1 MTAGPSPQ
9 PTRRE
14 VGEAARRSP
23 GLDLVEFSEL
33 VRLVYAG
40 AIDPSAWRTF
50 LRLIAER
57 LQGNAAV
64 LILRVPRLGEIP
76 MNITHGAIP
85 DREALYF
92 KHFMAV
98 DPFVQLP
105 EGRAV
110 TMHDFVDADELER
123 SEYFQKWLVPM
134 DMVYAIGVD
143 MRDSA
148 RYHVRLRICRPR
160 KAGNFSAKDC
170 AFVEMFVPHLKTAIH
185 LFSELDVVRT
195 GRNIYAEAMDQLTLA
210 TIVLDENGRVLHAN
224 RLAESILAQRD
235 GITRANDMLQLSNRE
250 DAKRFRELHARAVDA
265 QRTSRSGLVEV
276 MRIRR
281 PSGQPDIGVVVRPA
295 SSSVDG
301 HDERLTAS
309 VAVFLS
315 AETEDSPERA
325 PPSEVIQKLFGL
337 TPKEASLAL
346 RLAGGDSLQQ
356 AARTLG
362 ISTNTARAHLRSI
375 FAKTGVDRQAKL
387 VRVLLK
393 SVAMLG
399 Q

>member
-1 MTAGPSPQ
+1 MTTERSPQ
-9 PTRRE
+9 PS
-14 VGEAARRSP
+14 GARADDPSRYGPNRS
-23 GLDLVEFSEL
+23 LVEFSEL
-33 VRLVYAG
+33 VHLIYAG

-50 LRLIAER
+50 LKLMTER
-57 LQGNAAV
+57 LRGNAAV
-64 LILRVPRLGEIP
+64 LILRVPKLGEIP
-76 MNITHGAIP
+76 MKVAHGAMP
-85 DREALYF
+85 EREALYF

-110 TMHDFVDADELER
+110 TMHDFVDAGELER
-123 SEYFQKWLVPM
+123 SEYFREWLVPM

-143 MRDSA
+143 IRDRN
-148 RYHVRLRICRPR
+148 RYHVRLRLCRPR
-160 KAGNFSAKDC
+160 RAGNFSADDC
-170 AFVEMFVPHLKTAIH
+170 AVVEMFVPHLKTAIH
-185 LFSELDVVRT
+185 LFAELEVVRT
-195 GRNIYAEAMDQLTLA
+195 ERSIYADAMDQLTLA

-224 RLAESILAQRD
+224 RLADTILAERD
-235 GITRANDMLQLSNRE
+235 GITRVNDALQLANHD
-250 DAKRFRELHARAVDA
+250 DAKRFRELISRAVAA
-265 QRTSRSGLVEV
+265 QRASKAGLVEV
-276 MRIRR
+276 MRVRR
-281 PSGQPDIGVVVRPA
+281 PSGQPDIGLVVRP
-295 SSSVDG
+295 SSSSIDG
-301 HDERLTAS
+301 QDERLTAS

-315 AETEDSPERA
+315 ADTEDAPERA

-337 TPKEASLAL
+337 TPKEAVLAL
-346 RLAGGDSLQQ
+346 RLAGGDSLHE
-356 AARTLG
+356 ASATLG